1 MSEQPKMLTE
11 RISFIRKPDEL
22 TVVITQ
28 EIPRAKEAMLFAW
41 LCAWAL
47 VGGVF
52 IYYWRMAPAA
62 YTDRIFFA
70 ISTAFWLYFFV
81 RTIKVWL
88 WRRIGKELLR
98 IHGETLSI
106 KDAYGKWGKARMYTT
121 DQVRKF
127 GVVPYDFTKFGQFM
141 DRSFWVIGGESLGFE
156 YRGKKIV
163 FGKQLS
169 DRDALQLA
177 RIIEKAL
184 REIPARARREEKE
197 QRSTQ
202 DD

>member
-1 MSEQPKMLTE
+1 MLTE

-28 EIPRAKEAMLFAW
+28 EIPRAKEALLFAW

-47 VGGVF
+47 VGGAF
-52 IYYWRMAPAA
+52 IYYWRMAPAGS
-62 YTDRIFFA
+62 TDRIFFA

-81 RTIKVWL
+81 RIIKVWL

-106 KDAYGKWGKARMYTT
+106 KDAYGKWGKARIYATE
-121 DQVRKF
+121 QVRKF

-184 REIPARARREEKE
+184 REIPARARRAE
-197 QRSTQ
+197 RSTH